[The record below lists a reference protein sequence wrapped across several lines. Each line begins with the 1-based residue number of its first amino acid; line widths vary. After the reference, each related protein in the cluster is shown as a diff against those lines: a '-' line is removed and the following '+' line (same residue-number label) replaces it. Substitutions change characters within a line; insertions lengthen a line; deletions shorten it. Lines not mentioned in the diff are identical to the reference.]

1 MTLSALAREPK
12 NGLQSEFKSHTAG
25 TPLWLPQ
32 PSQHVA
38 KNKPKEKCA
47 AMHRAKSWPSF
58 SKLSNTREMK

>member
-1 MTLSALAREPK
+1 MTLSVLVQEPK
-12 NGLQSEFKSHTAG
+12 NGLQSELKSHTTG

-38 KNKPKEKCA
+38 KNKPKEKSA

-58 SKLSNTREMK
+58 SKLSNTGEIK